1 MKCRILFRAREVAAI
16 VKGIKVA
23 LETLLGYPA
32 RKQINQAYSEEEL
45 FI

>member
-1 MKCRILFRAREVAAI
+1 

-23 LETLLGYPA
+23 LETLLGYPE
-32 RKQINQAYSEEEL
+32 RKQIDQAYSEEEL